1 MLPEKLRKQ
10 VIYQIYPRSF
20 KDSNND
26 GIGDLNGIR
35 SQMDYL
41 ACLGVTMLWLTPIF
55 KSPNRDNGYD
65 VSNYYEINPEF
76 GSESDLEKLIDS
88 AHSKNISIMLDMVFN
103 HTSDQHDW
111 FQKSRAREY
120 PYTDFYIWKDGV
132 DGRAPKGKEAFF
144 GGDVWQFDDLRKQYY
159 YHTFDKKQPDLNWS
173 EPLVRKKLADVVN
186 YWIKKGVAGFRFDA
200 IDYIG
205 KKLNPIVETDIEL
218 THKYLNELKKNSYG
232 QDNSIITV
240 GETGAADLKSS
251 RRYTDFKTGE
261 LDMVFQF
268 EFMNLD
274 GVRSDDWIKKEFPI
288 IKLKKLVDHWQKGLF
303 FKGWSGQFLGSHD
316 FPRLVSRFGSETS
329 GYRFLSASMLATFLF
344 GLQGTP
350 YIYQGDEI
358 GMSNFPWQ
366 RVDQF
371 RDIESLNFAG
381 KFAKQGL
388 GPEEI
393 VKRLADNSRDNA
405 RTPFQWSNDQYA
417 GFSNGKPWLAVNPN
431 FKTVNVQR
439 EINDNTSLLNY
450 YRRLIKI
457 RKQETLFFDGD
468 FKMLDGE
475 NDSLFFYERFKDD
488 RRLLV
493 VANFS
498 EKRYVLE
505 NKFLPKNEKDILI
518 ANYSDRSKKELF
530 SDPNIRPFESF
541 IYLLDK
547 EGRQND
553 QK

>member
-186 YWIKKGVAGFRFDA
+186 YWINKGIAGFRFDA

-232 QDNSIITV
+232 QDSSIITV

-329 GYRFLSASMLATFLF
+329 EYRFLSASMLATFLF

-468 FKMLDGE
+468 FKMLDSK

-547 EGRQND
+547 EGRQNE
-553 QK
+553 KK